1 MEGILPAYRTW
12 LRRHLASAMPLL
24 ADRGASTALPPLRG
38 AGCAQD
44 DSADRALIKNMAHK
58 ITLIPGDGIGPEVTR
73 AAVRILEATGVKF
86 EWETFIAGAEA
97 FEKYKEYIP
106 KELTES
112 IERTHV
118 GLKGPV
124 STPIGGGFASINVAL
139 RQKFELYANFRPIRN
154 LPHIPTRYPDVDLI
168 IVRENTESL
177 YSGLEHEVV
186 PGVVESL
193 KIITEKAST
202 RIARFAF
209 EYARKNNRK
218 KIHAIHKANIMKLSD
233 GLFLRCARTV
243 AKDYPEIT
251 YGEHIVDNTCMQL
264 VMNPYQYDML
274 VMENLYGDIIS
285 DLCAAFVGGLG
296 FVPSANLGDHCA
308 IFEAVHG
315 SAPDIAGK
323 NLANPTAILRSAL
336 LMLRHLGEHD
346 AALKIRNALEKVYR
360 TREKLTRDVGGNAGT
375 SEFADFII
383 EAMESGADAQS
394 AVESSHV

>member
-1 MEGILPAYRTW
+1 
-12 LRRHLASAMPLL
+12 
-24 ADRGASTALPPLRG
+24 
-38 AGCAQD
+38 
-44 DSADRALIKNMAHK
+44 MAHK
-58 ITLIPGDGIGPEVTR
+58 ITLIPGDGIGPEVTQ
-73 AAVRILEATGVKF
+73 ATVRILEATGVKF
-86 EWETFIAGAEA
+86 EWETFMAGAEA

-124 STPIGGGFASINVAL
+124 TTPIGGGFASINVAL

-177 YSGLEHEVV
+177 YSGIEHEVV
-186 PGVVESL
+186 PGVVESI

-233 GLFLRCARTV
+233 GLFLRCARNV

-264 VMNPYQYDML
+264 VMNPYQYDVL

-336 LMLRHLGEHD
+336 LMLRHLCEYD

-360 TREKLTRDVGGNAGT
+360 TRDKLTRDVGGKAGT
-375 SEFADFII
+375 SEFADSII
-383 EAMESGADAQS
+383 EAMAADSGVCTP
-394 AVESSHV
+394 VETLRTSI

>member
-1 MEGILPAYRTW
+1 
-12 LRRHLASAMPLL
+12 
-24 ADRGASTALPPLRG
+24 
-38 AGCAQD
+38 
-44 DSADRALIKNMAHK
+44 MAHK
-58 ITLIPGDGIGPEVTR
+58 VTLIPGDGIGPEVTQ
-73 AAVRILEATGVKF
+73 AAVRILEATGLKF
-86 EWETFIAGAEA
+86 EWETFMAGAEA
-97 FEKYKEYIP
+97 FEKYHEYIP

-124 STPIGGGFASINVAL
+124 TTPIGGGFASINVAL

-177 YSGLEHEVV
+177 YSGIEHEVV
-186 PGVVESL
+186 PGVVESI
-193 KIITEKAST
+193 KIITAKAST

-209 EYARKNNRK
+209 EYARKNGRK

-233 GLFLRCARTV
+233 GLFLRCARSV

-264 VMNPYQYDML
+264 VMNPYQYDVM

-323 NLANPTAILRSAL
+323 NLANPTAILRSGL
-336 LMLRHLGEHD
+336 LMLRHLGEYD

-360 TREKLTRDVGGNAGT
+360 TREKLTRDVGGKAGT
-375 SEFADFII
+375 SEFADSII
-383 EAMESGADAQS
+383 EAMQS
-394 AVESSHV
+394 AAAVPTASESSHA

>member
-1 MEGILPAYRTW
+1 MAGDAENDHMAY
-12 LRRHLASAMPLL
+12 
-24 ADRGASTALPPLRG
+24 
-38 AGCAQD
+38 
-44 DSADRALIKNMAHK
+44 K
-58 ITLIPGDGIGPEVTR
+58 ITLIPGDGIGPEVTG
-73 AAVRILEATGVKF
+73 AAVRVLEATGLQF
-86 EWETFIAGAEA
+86 QWESFQAGAEA
-97 FEKYKEYIP
+97 YAKYHEYIP

-112 IERTHV
+112 IERTRV

-124 STPIGGGFASINVAL
+124 TTPVGGGFPSINVAL
-139 RQKFELYANFRPIRN
+139 RKQFELYANFRPIQN

-177 YSGLEHEVV
+177 YSGIEHEVV
-186 PGVVESL
+186 PGVVESI

-209 EYARKNNRK
+209 EYARKQKRK

-233 GLFLRCARTV
+233 GLFLRCCRTV
-243 AKDYPEIT
+243 AQQYPEIT

-296 FVPSANLGDHCA
+296 FVPGANIGDQCA

-323 NLANPTAILRSAL
+323 DIANPTAVIRSAQ
-336 LMLRHLGEHD
+336 LMLLHLGES
-346 AALKIRNALEKVYR
+346 AAAQKISTALEKVYR
-360 TREKLTRDVGGNAGT
+360 TRDKLTRDVGGKAGT
-375 SEFADFII
+375 MAFADSVI
-383 EAMESGADAQS
+383 EEMTSGDAASSS
-394 AVESSHV
+394 AGAC